1 MNAALIR
8 KLNVVKLFHAIR
20 ENPGSSQRDL
30 NQITKLDKATTST
43 VVNQLVESGLVARSV
58 KETNGRKGR
67 PEKALVI
74 NQGIGIL
81 LGAEITPNH
90 LTIIATY
97 LDGTIVAEQ
106 KQTYSKTDT
115 TLERLLELSDTLV
128 DTLLLE
134 NNYNYADIRGLGIS
148 ISPQLLRNIN
158 QSDSTYDILVDTTD
172 LSKPVVQQAD
182 IQNFVNKQLSK
193 RYPFPIYLDD
203 EMNTS
208 AVAEKLFGACKE
220 VADYIYIAEHSRL
233 GAGLYIN
240 NTLIQGKH
248 GFAGSLAHTTV
259 MPNGLCCD
267 CGRKGCLKAYITEQ
281 AILSR
286 LNEHSVQYSSLEEA
300 FANTKNCATTLEILQ
315 EACDMLMIAL
325 VNAISLINPELVIL
339 GGKLRGFMLLP
350 ELELAKNLKKNLANT
365 LKDTVVT
372 ASALDEQPVALGSI
386 AIALEGFLALPPLHM
401 QQLIKSSAKYK
412 KVTSASELYLRNF
425 HKEDSSS

>member
-74 NQGIGIL
+74 NQDIGIL
-81 LGAEITPNH
+81 LGAEMTPSY
-90 LTIIATY
+90 LSIIATY
-97 LDGTIVAEQ
+97 LDGEVIAQQT
-106 KQTYSKTDT
+106 KQYSGSNT
-115 TLERLLELSDTLV
+115 TLERLLELSDELV
-128 DTLLLE
+128 DSLLIE
-134 NNYNYADIRGLGIS
+134 NNFNYADIRGLGIS
-148 ISPQLLRNIN
+148 ISPRLLKGIK
-158 QSDSTYDILVDTTD
+158 QSDDVNSIDVSSFSKSIILKKDITNFLNTY
-172 LSKPVVQQAD
+172 
-182 IQNFVNKQLSK
+182 LSK

-220 VADYIYIAEHSRL
+220 VSDYIYIAEHSRL

-240 NTLIQGKH
+240 NTLMQGKH
-248 GFAGSLAHTTV
+248 GFAGSLAHTTI

-267 CGRKGCLKAYITEQ
+267 CGRKGCLKAYVTET
-281 AILSR
+281 AILKKLQEES
-286 LNEHSVQYSSLEEA
+286 LNYSSLEEA
-300 FANTKNCATTLEILQ
+300 FQHAQTCSITLNILQ

-325 VNAISLINPELVIL
+325 VNAISLTNPELVIL
-339 GGKLRGFMLLP
+339 GGKLRNFMLLA
-350 ELELAKNLKKNLANT
+350 ELDLAAKLKTNLPNT
-365 LKDTVVT
+365 LKDTIVT
-372 ASALDEQPVALGSI
+372 ASLLDEQPVALGSI
-386 AIALEGFLALPPLHM
+386 AIALEGFLALSPLHM

-412 KVTSASELYLRNF
+412 KITSASELYLRNF
-425 HKEDSSS
+425 HSEEGSD